1 MLLTK
6 ILVALQMLHHHVI
19 LGHPLALPKPLVK
32 RAETPIEMLRGV
44 KEDAGLRIL
53 IIVRS
58 QWIRLDWKSKDP
70 NPPRESQA
78 HRVNA
83 AHSIGYFF

>member
-44 KEDAGLRIL
+44 KEDAGPLQFNGFGWIGKAKIQIL
-53 IIVRS
+53 
-58 QWIRLDWKSKDP
+58 
-70 NPPRESQA
+70 RESLKPTE
-78 HRVNA
+78 
-83 AHSIGYFF
+83 